1 MRLLT
6 LVKLIKL
13 FLFANKYSTGGENC
27 IILNKDNYSI
37 FIHNKLL
44 TELRTLFLLTK
55 SIISMFH
62 NRQTD
67 MSSCGLH
74 IINYFHSV
82 LKLIYKI
89 KSSQKEKFEASSFD
103 TELRSLK
110 AFKHH
115 PNEYLLIRS
124 DLLNFIVNFK
134 FINYI
139 LVHKTLD
146 LFSLNDFPTDYI
158 ISRMSDLLEE
168 NTI

>member
-1 MRLLT
+1 
-6 LVKLIKL
+6 
-13 FLFANKYSTGGENC
+13 
-27 IILNKDNYSI
+27 
-37 FIHNKLL
+37 
-44 TELRTLFLLTK
+44 
-55 SIISMFH
+55 MFH

-139 LVHKTLD
+139 LEHKILD
-146 LFSLNDFPTDYI
+146 LFSLNDIPTNYI
-158 ISRMSDLLEE
+158 VSRVGDLLDE
-168 NTI
+168 NTIETLDNDETKQNNDTMADEVALEIKTFIEQIKEDDNDI